1 VQRSDNDNDVVILTR
16 KSPARDRDRDHDL
29 HSNSDAISTSL
40 NFDPQ
45 RREPKPLRFSVT
57 SNTQISGS
65 ERRHFSPLPREK
77 NGIAS
82 IFKIPEGNETTGTME
97 ALPENKSSDLDL
109 EVILTAESMV
119 QRAPKPGVKQTWQ
132 IEQTEI
138 KQLRN
143 REAVQQRCRE
153 NVKQRWR

>member
-1 VQRSDNDNDVVILTR
+1 MAT
-16 KSPARDRDRDHDL
+16 
-29 HSNSDAISTSL
+29 
-40 NFDPQ
+40 
-45 RREPKPLRFSVT
+45 
-57 SNTQISGS
+57 
-65 ERRHFSPLPREK
+65 
-77 NGIAS
+77 
-82 IFKIPEGNETTGTME
+82 IFKIPEGNETAGAME

-132 IEQTEI
+132 IEQAEI